1 MSLVLCLC
9 CCTRPRLGGEVQGR
23 MGSAVPTAWPHCSA
37 GRQSCQASSFYLS
50 LPRDLTESSSLQAKL
65 KSEVTAGPAVLC
77 FCSEVCRQG
86 RIVTRCSVELMA
98 RLVAGD

>member
-9 CCTRPRLGGEVQGR
+9 CCTRPKLGSQVQGG
-23 MGSAVPTAWPHCSA
+23 MGSAVPTAQPCCSE

-50 LPRDLTESSSLQAKL
+50 LPRDLPESFPFHAKL
-65 KSEVTAGPAVLC
+65 KSEVTAGPAMLC

-86 RIVTRCSVELMA
+86 GIMTHCSVELMA
-98 RLVAGD
+98 RFVAGD